1 MQYMGSEYAPPVFPP
16 TPPRLTPPPSFSS
29 GYLQPCYDIVTCA
42 RHIANPI
49 TVSIPELYVL
59 GSFAPRLDRRLRLI
73 RRVGEHVRG
82 WGSDVEEGVAFERV
96 EWACCGAARGWRCK
110 SWTRLL
116 RISRRLWRKRG
127 MGWRAERRWLRC
139 TVSLCRLLVPPRT
152 PRWCCI
158 RSWKLE
164 CRRPKDHR

>member
-73 RRVGEHVRG
+73 RRVGEHEVGDRMSKKG
-82 WGSDVEEGVAFERV
+82 WHLNALSGPAAVLHAVGVASRGHVYFESQGV
-96 EWACCGAARGWRCK
+96 CGASEECAG
-110 SWTRLL
+110 
-116 RISRRLWRKRG
+116 G
-127 MGWRAERRWLRC
+127 QRRWLRC

-152 PRWCCI
+152 PR
-158 RSWKLE
+158 
-164 CRRPKDHR
+164 